1 MLDSDELEK
10 KIISYQKNIKSVEV
24 RKMLPDSIKI
34 TITSYK

>member
-1 MLDSDELEK
+1 MIDSDEIEN

-34 TITSYK
+34 TLTSYK